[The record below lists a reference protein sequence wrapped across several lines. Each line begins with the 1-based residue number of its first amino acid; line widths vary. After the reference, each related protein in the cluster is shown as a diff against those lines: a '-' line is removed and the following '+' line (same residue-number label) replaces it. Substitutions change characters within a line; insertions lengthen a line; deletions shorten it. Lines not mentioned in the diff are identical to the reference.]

1 MLLFLAHP
9 VYFGVASE
17 AELMQENHIISG
29 SEINAEIVWYNG
41 RVLAYSGYH
50 TCMLSKR
57 FVDEKKF

>member
-29 SEINAEIVWYNG
+29 SEINAEIV
-41 RVLAYSGYH
+41 
-50 TCMLSKR
+50 
-57 FVDEKKF
+57 